1 MATGIYGIVR
11 PSDVNIDDIDMYY
24 SFAPDRQTSPNPN
37 IKLNAIEL
45 LSYSYLP
52 TDDPNAISIADPN
65 LVENSNLL
73 EGLYNLRLPATIF
86 NQLGIYTIYIKPK
99 LILSTIVDC
108 GVLSSLPTINGIVID
123 LNATQLPDNLK
134 ANNALQGFKIEYLNT
149 DGTKLRN
156 TVRYVVTANKVVP
169 VSENI
174 GNTSQKA
181 VRYRFDDSGT
191 LMFLQLTPSSS
202 SDVKPNVLPFIGN
215 TGGIILISNTYFS
228 PLVLE
233 VEMVENT
240 IDTLTNYVAG
250 EQIKDV
256 QNGILTYFDKN
267 RVIIKQDN
275 LYEIKDDVTNVPL
288 FEVKEERT
296 NIDETQNFDSVTSGV
311 Q

>member
-1 MATGIYGIVR
+1 MATGIYGITR
-11 PSDVNIDDIDMYY
+11 PSDVSIEDIDMYY
-24 SFAPDRQTSPNPN
+24 NYSPNRQTNN
-37 IKLNAIEL
+37 TDFIKLNPVEILTYA
-45 LSYSYLP
+45 YLP
-52 TDDPNAISIADPN
+52 ATDPNAIPVATPSLA
-65 LVENSNLL
+65 ENTNVL

-99 LILSTIVDC
+99 LVLSTIVDC

-123 LNATQLPDNLK
+123 LSTTQLPENLK
-134 ANNALQGFKIEYLNT
+134 ANNALQGFKIEYLNS

-169 VSENI
+169 VSENV

-215 TGGIILISNTYFS
+215 VGGTILITNTYFT

-233 VEMVENT
+233 VELVQNT

-256 QNGILTYFDKN
+256 QNGILTYFDEN

-288 FEVKEERT
+288 FEVKEQRT
-296 NIDETQNFDSVTSGV
+296 TIDETQNFDDVTQGV